1 MSLSKKAKNIK
12 NRHMRR
18 ISNSSPLALLHK
30 DHDSSSILS
39 ILFAALFHSFFF
51 PFQRISFLFA
61 KFIDLV
67 IIPRR
72 EQQQQQHNTHD
83 PKVDD
88 KNDDFAKFKDSEE
101 DNTTDSNP
109 KGTYIQTLNHILI

>member
-1 MSLSKKAKNIK
+1 MSLSKKAT
-12 NRHMRR
+12 HH
-18 ISNSSPLALLHK
+18 PLFIALLHK

-39 ILFAALFHSFFF
+39 FLYILFAALFRSFFFF

-72 EQQQQQHNTHD
+72 EQQQHNTHD

-101 DNTTDSNP
+101 DNTDSNP
-109 KGTYIQTLNHILI
+109 KGTLHTYKP